1 MGFIEQTN
9 INWRAGFRMD
19 INGIL
24 NDLEAEYKADL
35 KSSIDN
41 FNTYWEVSDET
52 MTDLRVVKGKLQMLL
67 QVGYIN
73 EDEFNGMSEMAEEM
87 RFAELERLE
96 KEGEKD
102 GSKEIKHK

>member
-9 INWRAGFRMD
+9 INWRAGYRMD
-19 INGIL
+19 INEIL
-24 NDLEAEYKADL
+24 EDIETEYKINL
-35 KSSIDN
+35 KSSVDS

-52 MTDLRVVKGKLQMLL
+52 MTDLRVVKARLQTLL
-67 QVGYIN
+67 ETGYIN
-73 EDEFNGMSEMAEEM
+73 EDEFDAMTEMADEM
-87 RFAELERLE
+87 RFAELEKLE